1 MRCFSL
7 RPTSWVLI
15 GLATTSAWA
24 QSSPDKVPAVP
35 PVQQLEG
42 VTVRS
47 NAERDDRR
55 ESTAS
60 KTVVTPEDLARY
72 GDTNIADVLKRL
84 PGVTIGGTP
93 GRGGGADIRMRGMG
107 GGYTSIM
114 LNGERVPPG
123 FSLDSLSPDLIERIE
138 VYKATTADKSA
149 QSMAGGINI
158 ILKSQVRLP
167 QQDLRISTSSEGGR
181 PTVGA
186 GTQWARRE
194 GSVSWVLGG
203 DIRHEH
209 YAQPSHARRSTTDGT
224 GQLLALND
232 TDAFTTGQVD
242 TLVFAPRLNWTVD
255 ADNAV
260 SAELFTLSQ
269 RQTSSSAEHVGTT
282 LGTAPTFGA
291 TTTDTSRNM
300 SQLRGRLNWSRKLAD
315 AAQLE
320 AHLGGANGTRD
331 QDSHYDYASAAGVPL
346 KLSDIRS
353 PSSDRSWTFSGK
365 YRLPYVTGHAVSA
378 GWDGEWSRRGERLTQ
393 VDALFDNSLASGDAD
408 DAFSAK
414 VSRTALF
421 AQDEWD
427 VSPTWSLYEGLRWEA
442 IGTRTAGSGLGEVH
456 NTAQVLSPILQSLW
470 KVPESKGD
478 QVRLALSRTYKAPNT
493 RDLSPRRY
501 LGATD
506 NTPTSP
512 DSEGNPSLKPELA
525 WGLDLAYERHLEEG
539 GVLSASTYLRRIS
552 DVILQEV
559 DQDGSRWVSH
569 PVNGGQARVFG
580 VELEA
585 KAPLRQWVSGAPAI
599 ELRSNLSR
607 NWSVVD
613 DVPGPHNRLA
623 QQAPLSANLGL
634 EWKPAGTALTLGGN
648 AGVTTAGE
656 VRTSATQTASSSP
669 RRQLDA
675 FGLWKASPQAQWRL
689 SLNNLLHQEQL
700 ANTTYEGAS
709 STLLQDSVVPSFTS
723 VRLSLELKL

>member
-1 MRCFSL
+1 MRSL
-7 RPTSWVLI
+7 PLRSTSWVLI

-24 QSSPDKVPAVP
+24 QSSPDKTPVTP

-60 KTVVTPEDLARY
+60 KTVVTREDLARY

-138 VYKATTADKSA
+138 VYQATTADKSA

-158 ILKSQVRLP
+158 ILKQQVRLP
-167 QQDLRISTSSEGGR
+167 QQDVRISASSEGGR
-181 PTVGA
+181 PTVGV

-203 DIRHEH
+203 DIRHET
-209 YAQPSHARRSTTDGT
+209 YAQPSRAQRRSTDAN
-224 GQLLALND
+224 GQVLSLND

-242 TLVFAPRLNWTVD
+242 TLVFAPRLSWKAD
-255 ADNAV
+255 ADNDV
-260 SAELFTLSQ
+260 SGELFTLLQ
-269 RQTSSSAEHVGTT
+269 RQTSSSAEHVSTSVGTP
-282 LGTAPTFGA
+282 PTFGA
-291 TTTDTSRNM
+291 TTTDTSRGM
-300 SQLRGRLNWSRKLAD
+300 SQVRARLNWTRKLAD

-320 AHLGGANGTRD
+320 AHLGGASGTRD

-346 KLSDIRS
+346 KHSDIRS
-353 PSSDRSWTFSGK
+353 PSTDRSWTFSGK

-393 VDALFDNSLASGDAD
+393 VDALFDNSLSSDNAD
-408 DAFSAK
+408 DVFSAK
-414 VSRTALF
+414 VARTALF
-421 AQDEWD
+421 AQDEWE
-427 VSPTWSLYEGLRWEA
+427 VSPNWSLYEGLRWEA
-442 IGTRTAGSGLGEVH
+442 IGTRTAGAGSSEVK
-456 NTAQVLSPILQSLW
+456 NNAQVLSPILQSLW

-501 LGATD
+501 LGASD

-525 WGLDLAYERHLEEG
+525 WGLDLAYERHLEVG

-559 DQDGSRWVSH
+559 YQDGSRWVSH
-569 PVNGGQARVFG
+569 PVNGGHARVFG
-580 VELEA
+580 LELEA
-585 KAPLRQWVSGAPAI
+585 KAPLRQWVNNAPAI

-634 EWKPAGTALTLGGN
+634 EWKPVGTMLTLGGN
-648 AGVTTAGE
+648 ASVTTGGQ
-656 VRTSATQTASSSP
+656 VRTSAKQTVSSSV
-669 RRQLDA
+669 RRQLDV
-675 FGLWKASPQAQWRL
+675 FGLWKATPQAQWRL
-689 SLNNLLHQEQL
+689 SLNNLLHQDQL
-700 ANTTYEGAS
+700 AS
-709 STLLQDSVVPSFTS
+709 STYAGTSSTLSQDSVVPSYTS